1 MVIQQFNKLIRN
13 KWVWGAFAIVVS
25 AAFCFDDLFSTRS
38 NEERAQGEAGKLGED
53 AVPASD
59 FSDCVNFVK
68 DSGKG
73 RETALDFAEANRE
86 AWKVYAALKTAEK
99 DGVSISDA
107 RLAERIRMMFSF
119 GDGFSSARYEQLV
132 RERLQKTPKQFEDSL
147 RRSLAL
153 RDGIMHALL
162 GSAIWA
168 SPVEIERKLADL
180 TDKFTVKVARFT
192 QSAAE
197 AKSVKVDDKGLEAW
211 YDKNAASLA
220 LPERIRIRYVRYSAN
235 DTNLLS
241 RVTVTE
247 DEMHDFYDTASDRY
261 TVTDTNGVETV
272 KTFAEVKGDIEKE
285 LRRIAALECL
295 TTNLQRR
302 AYANRKVNEDAKSS
316 RLDEI
321 AKADGAKV
329 RTSSWFALDGA
340 VVRGFM
346 VPSRDVL
353 PGARAF
359 EETVAELDMDSE
371 DLRYAVVS
379 SDKNVWLIEKAEI
392 SPAHTPTFEE
402 AKPYIRNRA
411 LEDAK
416 ADAFKASVA
425 KIIAQGTNAV
435 LSAKNV
441 SSNITFVAADLA
453 QGAFPDQH
461 AIVSAAMK
469 LDAGGIS
476 ELVTLP
482 RVAAGSLNGLVVVC
496 EAREPGDLVTRGV
509 REDAVRN
516 ELIYGRLSELYDA
529 WLEDNLNRLGFT
541 TTALSSV
548 EEADSAE

>member
-13 KWVWGAFAIVVS
+13 KWIWGAFAIVVS

-38 NEERAQGEAGKLGED
+38 NEERMQGEAGKLGD
-53 AVPASD
+53 KGVPVSD
-59 FSDCVNFVK
+59 FSDCVDFVK
-68 DSGKG
+68 DSEKG
-73 RETALDFAEANRE
+73 RGTTLDFAEANHE
-86 AWKVYAALKTAEK
+86 AWKVYAALETAEK
-99 DGVSISDA
+99 DGISIGDA
-107 RLAERIRMMFSF
+107 RLADRIRMMFSF

-153 RDGIMHALL
+153 RDGVMHALL
-162 GSAIWA
+162 GSAVWV
-168 SPVEIERKLADL
+168 SPAEVDRKLADL
-180 TDKFTVKVARFT
+180 TDKFTVKVARFS

-197 AKSVKVDDKGLEAW
+197 AKSVKVDDKGLESW
-211 YDKNAASLA
+211 YEKNAGSLA
-220 LPERIRIRYVRYSAN
+220 LPERMRIRYIRYSAN
-235 DTNLLS
+235 ETNLLA
-241 RVTVTE
+241 RMAVTE

-272 KTFAEVKGDIEKE
+272 KTFDEVKGDIEKE
-285 LRRIAALECL
+285 LRRIAAVECL

-302 AYANRKVNEDAKSS
+302 AYANRKAGEDATVS

-321 AKADGAKV
+321 AKADGTRV
-329 RTSSWFALDGA
+329 RTSPWFALDGA

-359 EETVAELDMDSE
+359 EETVAELDTESE
-371 DLRYAVVS
+371 DLRYAVVA
-379 SDKNVWLIEKAEI
+379 SDKNVWLIEKVEI

-402 AKPYIRNRA
+402 AKPYIKNRA

-416 ADAFKASVA
+416 VEAFRASVA
-425 KIIAQGTNAV
+425 KVIAKGTNAV
-435 LSAKNV
+435 LSTKNV
-441 SSNITFVAADLA
+441 SSNITFAATDLA
-453 QGAFPDQH
+453 QGAFPDQY

-469 LDAGGIS
+469 LNVGEIS

-482 RVAAGSLNGLVVVC
+482 RDAAGALSGLVVVC
-496 EAREPGDLVTRGV
+496 EAREPGDLVTRGL
-509 REDAVRN
+509 REEAVRN
-516 ELIYGRLSELYDA
+516 ELAYGQMSELYDA